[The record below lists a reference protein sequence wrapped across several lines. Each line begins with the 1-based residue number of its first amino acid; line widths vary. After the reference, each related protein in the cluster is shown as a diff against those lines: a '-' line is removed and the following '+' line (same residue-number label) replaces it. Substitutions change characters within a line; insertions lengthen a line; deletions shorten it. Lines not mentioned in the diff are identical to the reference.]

1 MTYHVPRGGL
11 PPQTSLTTD
20 RTVFTDAYAVLTA
33 RTMSDIT
40 ESYLPHWHETR
51 LWVLARPL
59 SGFAETFA
67 QYLVEIAPGGGSD
80 APEPDDGAEG
90 VIFVV
95 GGELELTLDG
105 TPHTLTPGG
114 YVFLAPGA
122 TWTLHNRSGEVAS
135 FHWIR
140 KRYQPVDGIEVP
152 ESFVT
157 NASDVEPSPMPDTDG
172 VWATQG
178 SSIPRTCATT
188 CTSTSSPSNPA
199 ERSRSPKTH
208 VMEHGLF
215 VLSGKAMYLLNTDWV
230 EVEAGDYV
238 ATAFCPQAC
247 YAGGP
252 EPFRYLLYKDVNR
265 HADLVL

>member
-1 MTYHVPRGGL
+1 MDGNETRGASGATFQGHDRGGLRRRPVDLRARRSLRRPRRRPRTQERTHPVRRARPIRRCASGFPRRERHRLRSPRRRTDLERTHMTYHVPRGGL
-11 PPQTSLTTD
+11 PPQTALTTD

-95 GGELELTLDG
+95 GGELDLTLDG

-140 KRYQPVDGIEVP
+140 KRYQRVDGIEVP

-157 NASDVEPSPMPDTDG
+157 NAADVEPAPMPDTDG
-172 VWATQG
+172 VWATQ
-178 SSIPRTCATT
+178 R
-188 CTSTSSPSNPA
+188 
-199 ERSRSPKTH
+199 
-208 VMEHGLF
+208 F
-215 VLSGKAMYLLNTDWV
+215 VD
-230 EVEAGDYV
+230 
-238 ATAFCPQAC
+238 P
-247 YAGGP
+247 
-252 EPFRYLLYKDVNR
+252 KDV
-265 HADLVL
+265 